1 MTTNETNVRDSR
13 GVQAILEAVD
23 VDLRG
28 VARVEDPGGTPLAEA
43 ALELL
48 PSCRSIVVL
57 GAEIYAE
64 FLELASA
71 RHIEEQPER
80 HDLLAQHKNHLRGRL
95 TEAAYE
101 VARAAHAA
109 GFEALPLAAAGLSAK
124 SGELT
129 SVIGFQA
136 AAEAAGLGE
145 TGMSGLLVT
154 QGYGPRVMLN
164 VCLTE
169 AALAST
175 AREDAGGCRYCNV
188 CVFRCPV
195 KAIGYPDRK
204 KGEKS
209 AVDKAACAAHV
220 ASAGGCTECMRVCPV
235 ASPKYD

>member
-1 MTTNETNVRDSR
+1 MTTNETGTRDSR
-13 GVQAILEAVD
+13 GVQTILEAVD

-28 VARVEDPGGTPLAEA
+28 VARIEDIEGTPLAAA

-48 PSCRSIVVL
+48 PSCQSIVVL

-64 FLELASA
+64 FLDLTAASRLA
-71 RHIEEQPER
+71 ER
-80 HDLLAQHKNHLRGRL
+80 PDLYDLLAQHKDYLRRRL
-95 TEAAYE
+95 TETAYKI
-101 VARAAHAA
+101 ARAAHTA
-109 GFEALPLAAAGLSAK
+109 GLEALPLAAAGLSAD
-124 SGELT
+124 GELT

-145 TGMSGLLVT
+145 AGMSGLLVT
-154 QGYGPRVMLN
+154 REYGPRVMLN

-169 AALAST
+169 AALDST

-204 KGEKS
+204 NGERY
-209 AVDKAACAAHV
+209 ALDRDVCAAYV